1 MKKAGFKAALTAV
14 ALAFSGLALAQGMPA
29 PNPAPAAAS
38 PPGYDSR
45 PEPGQKPAMH
55 QGQRKHMMK
64 EEQHRKHMKD
74 KHHMRPGH
82 EGAEAGQ
89 SMPMQGQAMLMQG
102 QAMPMQGQAM
112 PMQGQ
117 AGSDMQGQGA
127 GPDHSFY
134 KGGRLP
140 QEYRNRQY
148 VVDNWRDHNLT
159 APPRGHQ
166 WIQTGADY
174 VLVGTSTGVI
184 AQVMLA
190 P

>member
-89 SMPMQGQAMLMQG
+89 
-102 QAMPMQGQAM
+102 AMPMHSQPA
-112 PMQGQ
+112 
-117 AGSDMQGQGA
+117 SDMQGQGA

-174 VLVGTSTGVI
+174 VLVSTSTGVI
-184 AQVMLA
+184 AKVMMA
-190 P
+190 Q

>member
-14 ALAFSGLALAQGMPA
+14 ALVFSGLALAQGMPA

-45 PEPGQKPAMH
+45 PEPGQKPAMQ
-55 QGQRKHMMK
+55 QGQRKHMK
-64 EEQHRKHMKD
+64 EGQHRKHMKD
-74 KHHMRPGH
+74 KHHMRPRH

-89 SMPMQGQAMLMQG
+89 
-102 QAMPMQGQAM
+102 AMPMHSQPA
-112 PMQGQ
+112 
-117 AGSDMQGQGA
+117 SDMQGQGA
-127 GPDHSFY
+127 GPDHNFY

-166 WIQTGADY
+166 WVQTGADY

-190 P
+190 H

>member
-55 QGQRKHMMK
+55 QGQRKHMK
-64 EEQHRKHMKD
+64 EGQHRKHMKD

-89 SMPMQGQAMLMQG
+89 
-102 QAMPMQGQAM
+102 AMPMHSQPA
-112 PMQGQ
+112 
-117 AGSDMQGQGA
+117 SDMQGQGA

>member
-55 QGQRKHMMK
+55 QGQRKHMK

-174 VLVGTSTGVI
+174 VLVSTSTGVI
-184 AQVMLA
+184 AKVMMA
-190 P
+190 Q

>member
-55 QGQRKHMMK
+55 QGQRKHMK
-64 EEQHRKHMKD
+64 EGQHRKHMKD
-74 KHHMRPGH
+74 KHHMRPRH

-89 SMPMQGQAMLMQG
+89 S
-102 QAMPMQGQAM
+102 MPMQGQAM

-127 GPDHSFY
+127 GPDHNFY

-174 VLVGTSTGVI
+174 VLVSTSTGVI
-184 AQVMLA
+184 AKVMMA
-190 P
+190 Q

>member
-14 ALAFSGLALAQGMPA
+14 ALVFSGLALAQGMPA
-29 PNPAPAAAS
+29 PNPAPATAS

-55 QGQRKHMMK
+55 QG
-64 EEQHRKHMKD
+64 ERKHMKD
-74 KHHMRPGH
+74 GQRKQMKDKHHKRPRH
-82 EGAEAGQ
+82 EGSGYGASE
-89 SMPMQGQAMLMQG
+89 SMPM
-102 QAMPMQGQAM
+102 PMH
-112 PMQGQ
+112 GQ

-127 GPDHSFY
+127 GPDHNFY

-184 AQVMLA
+184 AQVMMA
-190 P
+190 H

>member
-14 ALAFSGLALAQGMPA
+14 ALVFSGLALAQGMPA
-29 PNPAPAAAS
+29 PNPAPTTAS
-38 PPGYDSR
+38 PPGYESR

-55 QGQRKHMMK
+55 QGQRKHMK
-64 EEQHRKHMKD
+64 DGQRRHMKD
-74 KHHMRPGH
+74 KHHKRPRH
-82 EGAEAGQ
+82 EGSGYGASQ
-89 SMPMQGQAMLMQG
+89 SMPMS
-102 QAMPMQGQAM
+102 MPMH
-112 PMQGQ
+112 GQ

-127 GPDHSFY
+127 GPDHNFY

-166 WIQTGADY
+166 WVQTGADY

-190 P
+190 H

>member
-14 ALAFSGLALAQGMPA
+14 ALVFSGLALAQGMPA
-29 PNPAPAAAS
+29 PNPAPATAS

-55 QGQRKHMMK
+55 QGQRKHMK
-64 EEQHRKHMKD
+64 
-74 KHHMRPGH
+74 RPRH
-82 EGAEAGQ
+82 EGSGYGASE
-89 SMPMQGQAMLMQG
+89 SMPMS
-102 QAMPMQGQAM
+102 MPMH
-112 PMQGQ
+112 GQ

-127 GPDHSFY
+127 GPDHNFY

-190 P
+190 H

>member
-55 QGQRKHMMK
+55 QGERKHMK
-64 EEQHRKHMKD
+64 DGHHRKHMKD
-74 KHHMRPGH
+74 KHHMRPQH
-82 EGAEAGQ
+82 EGSGYGASE
-89 SMPMQGQAMLMQG
+89 SMPMPMHGQPA
-102 QAMPMQGQAM
+102 
-112 PMQGQ
+112 
-117 AGSDMQGQGA
+117 SDMQGQGA
-127 GPDHSFY
+127 GPDHNFY

-174 VLVGTSTGVI
+174 VLVSTSTGVI
-184 AQVMLA
+184 AKVMMA
-190 P
+190 Q

>member
-14 ALAFSGLALAQGMPA
+14 ALVFSGLALAQGMPA
-29 PNPAPAAAS
+29 PNPAPAAS

-55 QGQRKHMMK
+55 QGERKHMK
-64 EEQHRKHMKD
+64 EGHHRKHMKD
-74 KHHMRPGH
+74 KHHKRPRH
-82 EGAEAGQ
+82 EGSGYGASE
-89 SMPMQGQAMLMQG
+89 SMPMHSQPA
-102 QAMPMQGQAM
+102 
-112 PMQGQ
+112 
-117 AGSDMQGQGA
+117 SDMQGQGA
-127 GPDHSFY
+127 GPDHNFF
-134 KGGRLP
+134 KGARLP

-174 VLVGTSTGVI
+174 VLVSTSTGVI
-184 AQVMLA
+184 AKVMMA
-190 P
+190 Q

>member
-14 ALAFSGLALAQGMPA
+14 ALVFSGLALAQGMPA

-55 QGQRKHMMK
+55 QGERKHMK
-64 EEQHRKHMKD
+64 DGHHRKHMKD

-89 SMPMQGQAMLMQG
+89 
-102 QAMPMQGQAM
+102 AMPMHSQPA
-112 PMQGQ
+112 
-117 AGSDMQGQGA
+117 SDMQGQGA

-174 VLVGTSTGVI
+174 VLVSTSTGVI
-184 AQVMLA
+184 AKVMMA
-190 P
+190 Q

>member
-14 ALAFSGLALAQGMPA
+14 ALVFSGLALAQGMSA
-29 PNPAPAAAS
+29 PSPAPAPAS

-55 QGQRKHMMK
+55 QGERKHMK
-64 EEQHRKHMKD
+64 DGHHRKHMKD
-74 KHHMRPGH
+74 KHHMRPRH
-82 EGAEAGQ
+82 EGSGYGASE
-89 SMPMQGQAMLMQG
+89 SMPMPMHGQPA
-102 QAMPMQGQAM
+102 
-112 PMQGQ
+112 
-117 AGSDMQGQGA
+117 SDMQGQGA
-127 GPDHSFY
+127 GPDHNFY

-166 WIQTGADY
+166 WVQTGADY

-190 P
+190 H

>member
-1 MKKAGFKAALTAV
+1 MIKPGFKAALTAV
-14 ALAFSGLALAQGMPA
+14 ALVFSGLALAQGMSA
-29 PNPAPAAAS
+29 PSPAPATAS

-55 QGQRKHMMK
+55 QGERKHMK
-64 EEQHRKHMKD
+64 DGHHRKHMKD

-89 SMPMQGQAMLMQG
+89 
-102 QAMPMQGQAM
+102 AMPMHSQPA
-112 PMQGQ
+112 
-117 AGSDMQGQGA
+117 SDMQGQGA
-127 GPDHSFY
+127 GPDHNFY

-166 WIQTGADY
+166 WVQTGADY

-190 P
+190 H

>member
-55 QGQRKHMMK
+55 QGQRKHMK
-64 EEQHRKHMKD
+64 EGQHRKHMKD
-74 KHHMRPGH
+74 KHHMRPRH
-82 EGAEAGQ
+82 EGAEA
-89 SMPMQGQAMLMQG
+89 MPMHSQPA
-102 QAMPMQGQAM
+102 
-112 PMQGQ
+112 
-117 AGSDMQGQGA
+117 SDMQGQGA

>member
-14 ALAFSGLALAQGMPA
+14 ALVFSGLALAQGMPA
-29 PNPAPAAAS
+29 PNPAPATAS

-55 QGQRKHMMK
+55 QG
-64 EEQHRKHMKD
+64 ERKHMKD
-74 KHHMRPGH
+74 GQRKQMKDKHHKRPRH
-82 EGAEAGQ
+82 EGSGHGASE
-89 SMPMQGQAMLMQG
+89 SMPM
-102 QAMPMQGQAM
+102 PMH
-112 PMQGQ
+112 GQ

-127 GPDHSFY
+127 GPDHNFY

-159 APPRGHQ
+159 APPRGHH

-184 AQVMLA
+184 AQVMMA
-190 P
+190 H

>member
-55 QGQRKHMMK
+55 QGQRKHMK
-64 EEQHRKHMKD
+64 EGQHRKHMKD

-89 SMPMQGQAMLMQG
+89 SMPMHSQPA
-102 QAMPMQGQAM
+102 
-112 PMQGQ
+112 
-117 AGSDMQGQGA
+117 SDMQGQGA